1 MKIIHATECAASGT
15 LSVIVS
21 LAHELA
27 AAGACQVIVYSE
39 RPETPANLTAM
50 FPAGVEFVRIPPA
63 SGLHVKFVVNFFR
76 ALADTVR
83 TFKPDVLHLHSSKA
97 GFIGRFAHLAM
108 RWPCRAFYSPHGLS
122 FLDPDRPVRNALFKS
137 LEFVAAR
144 TGATPVGCGR
154 GEAELLSQLSGREA
168 LLLENP
174 VDERFFDIENNAAA
188 GRTVVTLG
196 RLSRQKAPETFAAV
210 ARAVREQRPDL
221 KFVWIG
227 DGDAGYRPVLAA
239 AGCEI
244 TGWCTREQVMELLSC
259 AHVYL
264 QTSRWEGLPISVIQA
279 LAAGVPC
286 VVNDCDGNRDAVTH
300 EMSGLVANTIASLA
314 QHVITLADDTA
325 LHEQMSAAA
334 RDEAR
339 RRFGSAAFRSQVRKL
354 YRLEEF
360 AAAEEAVAL
369 GYTNS

>member
-27 AAGACQVIVYSE
+27 AAGARQVVVYSE
-39 RPETPANLTAM
+39 RPETPANLTAL
-50 FPAGVEFVRIPPA
+50 FPPGVEFVRVPPA
-63 SGLHVKFVVNFFR
+63 SGLHMKFAADFFR
-76 ALADTVR
+76 ALAGTVK
-83 TFKPDVLHLHSSKA
+83 TFKPDVLHQHSSKA
-97 GFIGRFAHLAM
+97 GFIGRVAHLAM

-122 FLDPDRPVRNALFKS
+122 FIDPDRPFRNAVFKA
-137 LEFVAAR
+137 LEFLAAR

-154 GEAELLSQLSGREA
+154 GEAELLSELSGREA

-174 VDERFFDIENNAAA
+174 VDERFFDIESGEPAV
-188 GRTVVTLG
+188 RSVVTLG

-221 KFVWIG
+221 RFVWIG
-227 DGDAGYRPVLAA
+227 DGEAGYRPMLAA
-239 AGCEI
+239 AGCET
-244 TGWCTREQVMELLSC
+244 TGWCTREQVAMLLSS

-279 LAAGVPC
+279 QAAGVPC

-300 EMSGLVANTIASLA
+300 GLSGLVGNSIAALA
-314 QHVITLADDTA
+314 QHVITLADDAA
-325 LHEQMSAAA
+325 LRAQMGAAA
-334 RDEAR
+334 RVEAR

-360 AAAEEAVAL
+360 SSAEEAVAL
-369 GYTNS
+369 GYTNP